1 MLRVLN
7 CKHEFHKDCG
17 DPWLLEHQ
25 TCPLCKANILEEEP
39 HGGDSRSRSNSRLMR
54 NVAGSPESALTS
66 VGQSDDE
73 DEVAQAPRHL
83 EPIGVALTAMNTR
96 QAAVPPNT
104 SATSLS
110 SRTRITVAPRATGRD
125 VVEEERSADSLV

>member
-1 MLRVLN
+1 VLRVLN
-7 CKHEFHKDCG
+7 CKHEFHKECG

-39 HGGDSRSRSNSRLMR
+39 HSRPRSNSPLTRS
-54 NVAGSPESALTS
+54 VARSPESALTS

-83 EPIGVALTAMNTR
+83 EPIGVALTAISAR
-96 QAAVPPNT
+96 DAPVSPNT
-104 SATSLS
+104 SVTSLN
-110 SRTRITVAPRATGRD
+110 SRTRITVAPRVAGRD